1 MWDFVIAKIIRGGI
15 LCNLWLLY
23 GTKGFVIAKQLKEE
37 FRVIA
42 YFLWLF
48 GTKYFV
54 TVRHLKEEFCVFFVI
69 IWHEEFCDCQKNIV
83 YV

>member
-42 YFLWLF
+42 YF
-48 GTKYFV
+48 FV
-54 TVRHLKEEFCVFFVI
+54 IIWHEVFCDCQTFKRRILCIFVI